1 MDIQL
6 SAEALIL
13 LTKNDSATLT
23 GQSDGRSQAAQTTA
37 YNDDRELRSVHG

>member
-13 LTKNDSATLT
+13 LTENNSAALT
-23 GQSDGRSQAAQTTA
+23 GQSDGRSQTAQTTA
-37 YNDDRELRSVHG
+37 YNDDRELGSVHG